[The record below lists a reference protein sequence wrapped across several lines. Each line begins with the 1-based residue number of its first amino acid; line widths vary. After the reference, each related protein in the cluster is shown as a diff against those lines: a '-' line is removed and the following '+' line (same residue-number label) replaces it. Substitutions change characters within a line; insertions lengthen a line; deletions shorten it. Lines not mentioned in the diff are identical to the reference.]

1 VRLLERENNVMAI
14 ETTTLEWP
22 DILTIV
28 IYFVVVMA
36 VGLIATFKANR
47 GSTAGFFLA
56 GKSMTWLPIAGS
68 IFATNMGAPTLVGVA
83 GSGAATGF
91 APVMFEWH
99 STYMLVLLGWVF
111 VPIYMASGTYTMP
124 EYLKKRYGGKRLR
137 IYYAI
142 VQIVLTVLTGISTEV
157 YAGSIFINQ
166 ILGWDVYLSTVLLL
180 AITAIYT
187 IGGGLAAVIYTD
199 ALQSAIL
206 VIGTMVLSIMA
217 MDRIGGYEAM
227 IERYP
232 KAASSEAYLKQTLYQ
247 NASCGFPPEDA
258 FHIFRDMD
266 SAYPWPGLT
275 IGLTLLASYYF
286 CTNQTI
292 VQRNLSAKSVSHSK
306 AACVMA
312 SYLKIL
318 PFFLFLWP
326 GMISRILY
334 PDEVGCS
341 DPDICNEICD
351 NQNGCSDIAFPLLV
365 LRVLPSGVRGLMLAA
380 MLAALMSSLTSIFN
394 SISSVFTLDIWKNIR
409 PHANEKETLIVGRV
423 FGICL
428 IAVSIAWLPIL
439 LLIRGSQLW
448 DYLQSIS
455 AYITPPWV
463 VVFFLGMFWSRA
475 TEQGAWYGLLA
486 GLVVGICRMGIHF
499 GYASPKC
506 GSTDPDV
513 RPSVFTEVHYL
524 HFAILLA
531 GITFIVDVGV
541 SLVTKPRKKHQ
552 LHKVTWW
559 TRMDY
564 KEPEL
569 TEDEDADPEDEYIPP
584 EDLSTM
590 KNVYNKV
597 CGFNKP
603 PVPKL
608 SAEEAAALRVKMTD
622 IHEDPLWSRVCDI
635 NAIVAISVTCFIIGF
650 YA

>member
-1 VRLLERENNVMAI
+1 MAI
-14 ETTTLEWP
+14 ETVSLEWP

-28 IYFVVVMA
+28 LYFVIVMA
-36 VGLIATFKANR
+36 VGLIATFRANR

-91 APVMFEWH
+91 APIMFEWH
-99 STYMLVLLGWVF
+99 ATYMLVLLGWVF

-124 EYLKKRYGGKRLR
+124 QYLKKRYGGKRLR
-137 IYYAI
+137 IYYAL
-142 VQIVLTVLTGISTEV
+142 VQIILTILTGISTEI

-180 AITAIYT
+180 MITAIYT

-199 ALQSAIL
+199 VLQSGIL
-206 VIGTMVLSIMA
+206 VIGTMILSIMA

-232 KAASSEAYLKQTLYQ
+232 LAAASDTYLRQSQFQ
-247 NASCGFPPEDA
+247 NASCGFPPDDA
-258 FHIFRDMD
+258 FHIFRGMD

-275 IGLTLLASYYF
+275 IGLTLLASYFF

-292 VQRNLSAKSVSHSK
+292 VQRNLSAKTVSHSK

-326 GMISRILY
+326 GMISRVLF

-341 DPDICNEICD
+341 DPDVCNELCL
-351 NQNGCSDIAFPLLV
+351 NPNGCSDVAFPLLV
-365 LRVLPSGVRGLMLAA
+365 LRILPDGVRGLMLAA

-394 SISSVFTLDIWKNIR
+394 SISSVFTLDVWKNIR
-409 PHANEKETLIVGRV
+409 PRANEKEKIIVGRV

-428 IAVSIAWLPIL
+428 IGVSIAWLPIL
-439 LLIRGSQLW
+439 LIIRGSQLW

-475 TEQGAWYGLLA
+475 TEQGAWYGLMA
-486 GLVVGICRMGIHF
+486 GLVAGICRLGIHF
-499 GYASPKC
+499 AYPSPQC
-506 GSTDPDV
+506 GSTDPDN
-513 RPSVFTEVHYL
+513 RPSVFTQVHYL

-531 GITFIVDVGV
+531 GITLIVDVAV
-541 SLVTKPRKKHQ
+541 SLVTQPRKRHQ

-559 TRMDY
+559 TRMDS
-564 KEPEL
+564 KEPDL
-569 TEDEDADPEDEYIPP
+569 TEEEESDPEDDYIPT
-584 EDLSTM
+584 EQLSTS
-590 KNVYNKV
+590 KNIYNKV

-603 PVPKL
+603 PPPKL
-608 SAEEAAALRVKMTD
+608 SDEEKAEMRRIMTN
-622 IHEDPLWSRVCDI
+622 IHEDPTWSRICDI
-635 NAIVAISVTCFIIGF
+635 NAVIAISVTCFIIGF
-650 YA
+650 YG